1 MLNRLQ
7 LGISL
12 KLNDC
17 HKLEN
22 YNVAVQFCVFKTL
35 LCTFKYVQQFSFT
48 FWMTFFHLRKAT

>member
-17 HKLEN
+17 HKLEAN
-22 YNVAVQFCVFKTL
+22 DQMDVEPLAVRHILETE
-35 LCTFKYVQQFSFT
+35 
-48 FWMTFFHLRKAT
+48 